1 MATVSHEPSDALPG
15 KDRRVAQLVVPE
27 MWPSLRGGR
36 DGRLPNAPPRHRAAV
51 GLAARRRLRH
61 RRGGDQAAAAAGV
74 TRALSSWVTSLI
86 DALASP
92 KSIAVFGSVNS
103 GLSTPA

>member
-36 DGRLPNAPPRHRAAV
+36 DGRLPTLRPAT
-51 GLAARRRLRH
+51 GLRSAWRL
-61 RRGGDQAAAAAGV
+61 AG
-74 TRALSSWVTSLI
+74 A
-86 DALASP
+86 
-92 KSIAVFGSVNS
+92 
-103 GLSTPA
+103 